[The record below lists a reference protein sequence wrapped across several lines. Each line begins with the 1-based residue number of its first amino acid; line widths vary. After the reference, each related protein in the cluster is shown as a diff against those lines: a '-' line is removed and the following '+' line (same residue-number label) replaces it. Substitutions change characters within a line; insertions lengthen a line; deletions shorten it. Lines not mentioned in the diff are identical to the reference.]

1 MWSCDARSAPET
13 AARLRSLIPS
23 PESVSSAVGEIVDAV
38 RRGDAGLLEVER
50 RFGGGELPLRVS
62 DEELRA
68 ALDGLDAQVREG
80 LDTAVANVRRVAEAG
95 LAEDSAV
102 VFPDGHSVTLREVPV
117 RRAAVYAPGGRAP
130 YPSSVVMG
138 AVTARAAGVQEL
150 VVAAAQHPVILAAAA
165 LCGADEVYRMSGAQ
179 AIAALALGTETVRPV
194 DVIVGPG
201 NLYVQEAKRQ
211 VSDRVGIDGF
221 AGPSD
226 LVVVASGDAD
236 PGLAALDLRAQAEH
250 GEGTLVVAIHTDEAW
265 LDAVGAN
272 LADPSEPRLTGEGRV
287 RGPEARGLAGGAV
300 AACVEVEDL
309 EAALAL
315 AEALAPEHLQLVGAA
330 AEALAPRVTR
340 AGCLFVGAESG
351 TAFGDYVAGS
361 NHVLPTGGAARF
373 ASALSVRHFRR
384 RMSEVRIGAAAAELA
399 RAAAPVA
406 RAEGFEVHARS
417 MEARAMRQNGRP

>member
-1 MWSCDARSAPET
+1 
-13 AARLRSLIPS
+13 
-23 PESVSSAVGEIVDAV
+23 V
-38 RRGDAGLLEVER
+38 RRGDDGLLEVER
-50 RFGGGELPLRVS
+50 RFGGGERPLRVS
-62 DEELRA
+62 EEELRA
-68 ALDGLDAQVREG
+68 ALDGLDARVREG
-80 LDTAVANVRRVAEAG
+80 LETAVANVRRVAEAG
-95 LAEDSAV
+95 LAEDAAV

-150 VVAAAQHPVILAAAA
+150 VVAAAPHPVILAAAA
-165 LCGADEVYRMSGAQ
+165 LCGADEVFRMSGAQ

-226 LVVVASGDAD
+226 LVVVASDDAD
-236 PGLAALDLRAQAEH
+236 VELVSLDLRAQAEH
-250 GEGTLVVAIHTDEAW
+250 GEGTLVVAVHTDAAW
-265 LDAVGAN
+265 LDAVAAALGG
-272 LADPSEPRLTGEGRV
+272 D
-287 RGPEARGLAGGAV
+287 GGAV
-300 AACVEVEDL
+300 AACVHVEDL

-315 AEALAPEHLQLVGAA
+315 AEALAPEHLQLVGTA

-399 RAAAPVA
+399 RAGAPVA

-417 MEARAMRQNGRP
+417 MEARAMRQNGRR